1 MKFKKEGLGLQDL
14 VISSNNKYLN
24 SLCTSCKIIGSIKG
38 ERAFSTPDHLLTLRE
53 ESSDGLKIRDDVN
66 EAKLKVL
73 VKYLK
78 ALDLHPILRTK
89 NSGYWMTIRGNTA
102 TSTIL
107 VATGFR
113 DFLSAC
119 YDGTPPNLQNNVMV
133 ALSTSMYATDLATE
147 MLAFSLQVTTK
158 CVMISCTL

>member
-1 MKFKKEGLGLQDL
+1 MVCVTGLRFLWWMKFKKEGLGLQDL

-73 VKYLK
+73 AKVIES
-78 ALDLHPILRTK
+78 LDLYLIICAK
-89 NSGYWMTIRGNTA
+89 NTGSWLTVRGTTV
-102 TSTIL
+102 TSTVL
-107 VATGFR
+107 AAT
-113 DFLSAC
+113 
-119 YDGTPPNLQNNVMV
+119 
-133 ALSTSMYATDLATE
+133 
-147 MLAFSLQVTTK
+147 
-158 CVMISCTL
+158 